1 MLVYAIVKIFLLTI
15 IIVFPK
21 KRHEHNWLLADSKH
35 SCAASSGR
43 QGRSDMHCVHD
54 KYCSIC
60 IILIPCVSPSDYAG
74 MSSAMTKESRF
85 MM

>member
-43 QGRSDMHCVHD
+43 
-54 KYCSIC
+54 
-60 IILIPCVSPSDYAG
+60 
-74 MSSAMTKESRF
+74 
-85 MM
+85 